1 MAAQTDANGLKIAG
15 FGNNGDGAA
24 APGGGLLIDFFDQT
38 ALNELAGNFCHAG
51 GSKLALF
58 GYLNSRDWSVL
69 VNQAVYRRTVKLFN
83 EIDITDLSLSA
94 RCHTFTYSV
103 TTSLPLTMVLII
115 L

>member
-1 MAAQTDANGLKIAG
+1 M
-15 FGNNGDGAA
+15 
-24 APGGGLLIDFFDQT
+24 
-38 ALNELAGNFCHAG
+38 
-51 GSKLALF
+51 
-58 GYLNSRDWSVL
+58 L
-69 VNQAVYRRTVKLFN
+69 VNQAIYRRAVKLFN